1 MMNRL
6 YMKDLERIVMKYE
19 EYRQALQ
26 REMERRQQQ
35 QQQHNLLSAQVWLEK
50 PTFYA
55 SLPMKNLEWNL
66 LKWRQ
71 VYP

>member
-1 MMNRL
+1 MNRL

-35 QQQHNLLSAQVWLEK
+35 QQQHNLLSAQV
-50 PTFYA
+50 
-55 SLPMKNLEWNL
+55 
-66 LKWRQ
+66 
-71 VYP
+71 